1 MPRNTRTGNV
11 MEDMLT
17 NSLKQGNYDF
27 KKGAKVGTRLG
38 GGKHMVDIV
47 VYEND
52 EVYLISSK
60 WQQTSGTAEQKI
72 PFEVM
77 CLGDAIRKN
86 EMVTKAYLVLGGKGW
101 SRKEYF
107 LSKEFKNDLSDFCK
121 KVRIVDLEDFVT
133 IANQSKL

>member
-1 MPRNTRTGNV
+1 
-11 MEDMLT
+11 MEDMLI
-17 NSLKQGNYDF
+17 NSLKQGNYEF

-38 GGKHMVDIV
+38 GGKHMVDLV

-52 EVYLISSK
+52 EVYLVSSK

-77 CLGDAIRKN
+77 CLGDAIRNN
-86 EMVTKAYLVLGGKGW
+86 ETVTKAYLVLGGKGW

-107 LSKEFKNDLSDFCK
+107 LSKEFKTDLAEFCK
-121 KVRIVDLEDFVT
+121 SVKIIDLEDFVA
-133 IANQSKL
+133 IANQKKI

>member
-11 MEDMLT
+11 MEDMLI
-17 NSLKQGNYDF
+17 NSLKQGNYEF

-38 GGKHMVDIV
+38 GGKHMVDLV

-52 EVYLISSK
+52 EVYLVSSK

-77 CLGDAIRKN
+77 CLGDAIRNN
-86 EMVTKAYLVLGGKGW
+86 ETVTKAYLVLGGKGW

-107 LSKEFKNDLSDFCK
+107 LSKEFKTDLAEFCK
-121 KVRIVDLEDFVT
+121 SVKIIDLEDFVA
-133 IANQSKL
+133 IANQKKI

>member
-17 NSLKQGNYDF
+17 NSLKQGNYEF
-27 KKGAKVGTRLG
+27 KKGANVGTRLG
-38 GGKHMVDIV
+38 GGKHMVDIL
-47 VYEND
+47 VYEKD
-52 EVYLISSK
+52 EVYLVSSK

-77 CLGDAIRKN
+77 CLGDAVRNN
-86 EMVTKAYLVLGGKGW
+86 EKITKAYLVLGGKGW

-107 LSKEFKNDLSDFCK
+107 LSKEFKNDLAEFCK
-121 KVRIVDLEDFVT
+121 KVRIIDLEDFVA
-133 IANQSKL
+133 IANKNNL